1 MFARGLYAAG
11 RKGSSMDP
19 QLILDKMKTYFAG
32 KLSEEEL
39 AAFAEQA
46 PRNILKES
54 LDVVDFLVYLEDEL
68 GREIDINELGDPILN
83 KNFGELAEEVSRML
97 GPAAA

>member
-1 MFARGLYAAG
+1 
-11 RKGSSMDP
+11 MDTE
-19 QLILDKMKTYFAG
+19 LILEKMKTYFAG

-39 AAFAEQA
+39 ATFAEQA
-46 PRNILKES
+46 PRTILKES

-83 KNFGELAEEVSRML
+83 KNFGELAQEVSRML
-97 GPAAA
+97 EPAGA